1 MDQLLSSELLESRES
16 VSQVCDRPCPFCHRK
31 FERPVDLQQH
41 VAGHLEIIA
50 LLSLPNLDDANNS
63 SEAGTANS
71 NSANRHLAESR
82 ADDFDNTEPL
92 AFPEKDRSDYHPV
105 ATETEQERFKTKLRD
120 ESISFESMNEINVE
134 ARQAYSSELVGRW
147 LHHLPRDSGED
158 PDTHSSFEQEQ
169 TRGDAKQLLV
179 IAEKAQ
185 DIAATLDK
193 FLNPVDA
200 QTAEITALMSEWLST
215 SSALRELDRKMSD
228 FPYHRRYP
236 QISYDLTTVKDSLNF
251 TFRDVQRLFGDLNRP
266 AIIPRAK
273 YTHVWDNLCEFFHTE
288 SGTSLKRRLKV
299 YRIILR
305 ELTYT
310 LIEG

>member
-16 VSQVCDRPCPFCHRK
+16 VSQVCDRPCPFCHRE
-31 FERPVDLQQH
+31 FERPFDLQQH

-50 LLSLPNLDDANNS
+50 LLSLPNLDEANNG

-71 NSANRHLAESR
+71 NSANRHFAESR

-92 AFPEKDRSDYHPV
+92 VFPEKDRSENHPV

-120 ESISFESMNEINVE
+120 ESISFESMNEINIE

-147 LHHLPRDSGED
+147 FHHLPRDLGED
-158 PDTHSSFEQEQ
+158 QDTHSSDWQEQ
-169 TRGDAKQLLV
+169 TKGDSRQLMV

-185 DIAATLDK
+185 DIAAALEK
-193 FLNPVDA
+193 FLDPVDDRK
-200 QTAEITALMSEWLST
+200 TEITALIAECFFNF
-215 SSALRELDRKMSD
+215 SALRELESEIDG

-236 QISYDLTTVKDSLNF
+236 RILRDLTTVRNSLDL
-251 TFRDVQRLFGDLNRP
+251 TFKDVQRLFEGLDK
-266 AIIPRAK
+266 IPRAE
-273 YTHVWDNLCEFFHTE
+273 YAYVWDNLCEFFQAE
-288 SGTSLKRRLKV
+288 SGTSLGRRLEV
-299 YRIILR
+299 YRTVLR
-305 ELTYT
+305 ELTCT